1 MDIEFDIQRI
11 GNIISVLLPA
21 RKFKIY
27 CAVTKEDVLPA
38 IEDFA
43 CRLLILLEEIN
54 AEHLSQYFGLTIRE
68 SEILINSLVEKKL
81 AKFNDNGLLEPSN
94 LLLNKSNSDFESQ
107 TSLIKFEEISENV
120 IFDLLTLKILPN
132 NRYSESKFG
141 LLEIPVANENLNI
154 SVDQII
160 EEFSSQFKS
169 FLEVTRKNK
178 KEIESTKLYKVMHC
192 EKDNLVNI
200 PLDIEFK
207 LSPSENFMPNISR
220 EVRSNNRHNFILS
233 YDLEACIS
241 DFLLKLKPDS
251 SNGLDFITYCNN
263 FNDNV
268 LIKYYENN
276 QFNFS
281 QWLIDRDNRLTGY
294 GNSDTKGILGP
305 IYLEQNSKVFFN
317 ELEKVKGNI
326 IKDIKITS
334 LWLTANTPFWGAN
347 GSDLTKFNDT
357 LIDYL
362 RSEID
367 EPMIVPFF
375 SHTQNEITLRN
386 RYSSR
391 LNNGAILFGD
401 DKIDNVE
408 VLFIKNIIAVVQYHI
423 IPNPDSSI
431 TVPIGYITTD
441 TSRLKK
447 ISEFLDG
454 RLINKH
460 APKRIWGDFEISD
473 IFTKD
478 EIDNMEKYS
487 SLKVIKKRNFSKE
500 FNLKK

>member
-1 MDIEFDIQRI
+1 MDIDFDIQRV
-11 GNIISVLLPA
+11 GNIISILLPA

-43 CRLLILLEEIN
+43 CRLLILLEEIS
-54 AEHLSQYFGLTIRE
+54 AEYLSQYFGLTIRE

-81 AKFNDNGLLEPSN
+81 AKFNDTGLLEPSN
-94 LLLNKSNSDFESQ
+94 LLLNKSNNDFENQ

-132 NRYSESKFG
+132 HRYSDSKFG
-141 LLEIPVANENLNI
+141 LLEIPVNNENLNI
-154 SVDQII
+154 TVEQII

-169 FLEVTRKNK
+169 FLEITRKNK

-207 LSPSENFMPNISR
+207 LSPSENFTPKISR
-220 EVRSNNRHNFILS
+220 EVKSNNRNNFILS

-241 DFLLKLKPDS
+241 DFLLKLKSDS
-251 SNGLDFITYCNN
+251 IKGLDFISYCNN
-263 FNDNV
+263 FDDNV

-276 QFNFS
+276 KLNFS

-305 IYLEQNSKVFFN
+305 IYLEQNSKIFFN
-317 ELEKVKGNI
+317 ELEKVKENI
-326 IKDIKITS
+326 VKDIKIAS

-357 LIDYL
+357 LIDCL
-362 RSEID
+362 KSEID
-367 EPMIVPFF
+367 EPMLVPFF
-375 SHTQNEITLRN
+375 SNTQNETTLRN

-391 LNNGAILFGD
+391 LSNGAILFGEE
-401 DKIDNVE
+401 KIDNVE
-408 VLFIKNIIAVVQYHI
+408 VLFIKNVIAVVQYHI
-423 IPNPDSSI
+423 IPDPDSSI

-441 TSRLKK
+441 PARLKK
-447 ISEFLDG
+447 ISDFLDS
-454 RLINKH
+454 RLLNENT
-460 APKRIWGDFEISD
+460 PKKVWGNFEISD

-478 EIDNMEKYS
+478 EIDNMRKYS
-487 SLKVIKKRNFSKE
+487 SLKVIKKRNFFKE
-500 FNLKK
+500 FNLRK